1 MSGESE
7 SESSLSILTVLTAR
21 TLTTEGRTAMAAALK
36 GAEKSGTAPV
46 SLSSRVCPGDASCAA
61 QEVLRMTSGTMVY
74 AAIRKPQALRQPM
87 MNLGED
93 FICSHFLFFGG
104 LGGHNMPRR
113 RA

>member
-1 MSGESE
+1 
-7 SESSLSILTVLTAR
+7 
-21 TLTTEGRTAMAAALK
+21 
-36 GAEKSGTAPV
+36 
-46 SLSSRVCPGDASCAA
+46 
-61 QEVLRMTSGTMVY
+61 MTSGTMVY